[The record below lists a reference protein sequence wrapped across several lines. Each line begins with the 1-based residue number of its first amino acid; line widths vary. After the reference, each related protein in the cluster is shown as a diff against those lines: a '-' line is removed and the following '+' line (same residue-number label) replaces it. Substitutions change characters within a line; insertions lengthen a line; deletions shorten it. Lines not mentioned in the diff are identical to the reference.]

1 LIPEIRWKTRNGN
14 RTLTKSNGLDQ
25 VKSQLLE
32 MVANYLQERLNQEIS
47 NKEDLEIATFW
58 VFLLP
63 LQRIPKELKNCSILG
78 KKQVVMLSTLPK
90 TDRPSTL
97 LLMTSSHVC
106 ISNQSFQVL
115 TVKNFG
121 FLFLKKPGQRFTE
134 LIKESKQDSLT
145 MHSEIS

>member
-1 LIPEIRWKTRNGN
+1 MTEIKWKVRNGKQ
-14 RTLTKSNGLDQ
+14 TLTQLNGLDQ
-25 VKSQLLE
+25 TKSKVLDKD
-32 MVANYLQERLNQEIS
+32 VSFLQEKSSQEIS

-63 LQRIPKELKNCSILG
+63 LQRIPKELKNCLILG

-90 TDRPSTL
+90 TERPSTL

-115 TVKNFG
+115 TVKSFG

-134 LIKESKQDSLT
+134 LIKELKQDSLT